1 MRTFTSHTSPLTLP
15 RMPAILS
22 FVALANGRPT
32 RASLEVLTRSRAVAE
47 AQGWDLAAV
56 VLAPD
61 ASEAAAE
68 AQRYGAH
75 TVYAVSDPVFEHPLN
90 PPVLAAL
97 EAVIAQARPALVAFP
112 STEGVKDVLGALAV
126 RTGGA
131 AVPDVA
137 SFEVKNG
144 GVEALRPVMA
154 AKFLARTRAE
164 APEGKPVLVSVRS
177 GSYQA
182 EESPVAGTV
191 ENVDFRFDEGTMR
204 QTLREVV
211 ASAAGGVDLSDARV
225 VVAAGRGVKDDEGKR
240 LIEELAEV
248 TGGAIGASRA
258 VVESGMFPATAQI
271 GQTGKVVSPDVYF
284 AVGLSGAIQHVAGM
298 NNSRIIVA
306 INTNPDAPIFDVA
319 TYGIVGDLYDVLPP
333 LIDELRKR

>member
-1 MRTFTSHTSPLTLP
+1 
-15 RMPAILS
+15 MPSILS
-22 FVALANGRPT
+22 FVALSNGRPT
-32 RASLEVLTRSRAVAE
+32 RASLEVLTRSCAVAE

-61 ASEAAAE
+61 ASGAAAE
-68 AQRYGAH
+68 AQRYGAR
-75 TVYAVSDPVFEHPLN
+75 TVYAVSDPVFETPLN
-90 PPVLAAL
+90 PPILAAL
-97 EAVIAQARPALVAFP
+97 EAVIAQAQPAVVAFP
-112 STEGVKDVLGALAV
+112 STEGVKDILGALAV

-137 SFEVKNG
+137 SFEVKDG

-164 APEGKPVLVSVRS
+164 GEPILVSVRS

-182 EESPVAGTV
+182 EEAPVEGSI
-191 ENVDFRFDEGTMR
+191 ENVDFAFDEGTMR

-248 TGGAIGASRA
+248 TGAAIGASRA

-284 AVGLSGAIQHVAGM
+284 AVGVSGAIQHVAGM
-298 NNSRIIVA
+298 TGSRVIVA
-306 INTNPDAPIFDVA
+306 INSNPDAPIFDVA
-319 TYGIVGDLYDVLPP
+319 TYGIVGDLYKVLPP
-333 LIDELRKR
+333 LIEELRAARNA

>member
-1 MRTFTSHTSPLTLP
+1 
-15 RMPAILS
+15 MPTILS
-22 FVALANGRPT
+22 FVALSNGRPT
-32 RASLEVLTRSRAVAE
+32 RAALEVLTRSRAVAE

-61 ASEAAAE
+61 ATEAAAE
-68 AQRYGAH
+68 AQRYGAR
-75 TVYAVSDPVFEHPLN
+75 TVYAVSDPLFRNPLN
-90 PPVLAAL
+90 TPILAAL
-97 EAVIAQARPALVAFP
+97 EAVIEKAQPAVVAFP

-137 SFEVKNG
+137 GFEVTDG
-144 GVEALRPVMA
+144 AVEALRPVMA

-164 APEGKPVLVSVRS
+164 APAGKPVLVSVRS
-177 GSYQA
+177 GSYEA
-182 EESPVAGTV
+182 EEAPVEGAVETV
-191 ENVDFRFDEGTMR
+191 DLALDASAMR

-211 ASAAGGVDLSDARV
+211 TSTAGGVDLSDARV

-240 LIEELAEV
+240 LVEALAEA
-248 TGGAIGASRA
+248 TGAAIGASRA

-284 AVGLSGAIQHVAGM
+284 AVGVSGAIQHVAGM
-298 NNSRIIVA
+298 TGSRVIVA
-306 INTNPDAPIFDVA
+306 INSNPDAPIFDVA
-319 TYGIVGDLYDVLPP
+319 TYGIVGDLYKVLPP
-333 LIDELRKR
+333 LIEEIKRASGAA